1 MKVIIIGCTHAG
13 TVAATEILKNH
24 PETDLTIYERTDNFS
39 FLSCGISLYL
49 EGQVKRLEDMFYSS
63 PQELRD
69 MGATVHDKHDVLKID
84 ASTHTIQVA
93 NMNTGEVFNDAY
105 DKLIMT
111 TGSSVMVPPLYGI
124 DNTRVLL
131 CKNYQQAQA
140 IYKAAQN
147 FHNIAI
153 IGAGYA
159 GVEFAEALSGSGHH
173 VTLFQARSQILNNYV
188 DDDMSNWA
196 VQKLQDHKV
205 DVHLGTE
212 VSAFTGND
220 DTDQITIETNQG
232 DFKADIALVSTGFTP
247 NTSLLSGQVDIE
259 RHGSFLTN
267 RFLQTSNPDIYA
279 AGDCC
284 MVRFNPTGAPAYT
297 PLASVAIRQGMLVAH
312 NIFDHTHP
320 YIGTQASSAL
330 KLYGYALAT
339 TGLTLKH
346 ALKRGIDADS
356 VTFDGTW
363 RPDYMPSTDRL
374 TIVLVYDKGSRR
386 ILGAQLL
393 SKHDITQSAN
403 AVSVAIQNN
412 NTIDDLAFVD
422 MLFQPNFDFPFNYL
436 NQVAQLAINQEAA
449 AGRTKP
455 RFTAPGYTEPNQ
467 KA

>member
-13 TVAATEILKNH
+13 TVAATEIMKTH
-24 PETDLTIYERTDNFS
+24 PKTDLTIYERTDNFS

-49 EGQVKRLEDMFYSS
+49 EGEVKQLEDMFYSS

-69 MGATVHDKHDVLKID
+69 MGATVHDKHDVLKVD
-84 ASTHTIQVA
+84 AKAHTIQVA
-93 NMNTGEVFNDAY
+93 NMETGEVFEDTY

-111 TGSSVMVPPLYGI
+111 TGSAVKVPPLYGI

-140 IYKAAQN
+140 IYKASKQY
-147 FHNIAI
+147 HNIAI
-153 IGAGYA
+153 IGAGYS
-159 GVEFAEALSGSGHH
+159 GVEFAEALSETGHH
-173 VTLFQARSQILNNYV
+173 VTVFQARSQVLNNYV
-188 DDDMSNWA
+188 DDRMSDWA
-196 VQKLQDHKV
+196 VKLLEDHNV
-205 DVHLGTE
+205 DVHLGTQ
-212 VSAFTGND
+212 VSAFTGDD

-232 DFKADIALVSTGFTP
+232 DFKTDMAIVSTGFTP
-247 NTSLLSGQVDIE
+247 NTTLLSGQVKIE

-267 RFLQTSNPDIYA
+267 RFLQTSDPDIYA

-284 MVRFNPTGAPAYT
+284 MVRFNPTGSSAYT
-297 PLASVAIRQGMLVAH
+297 PLASVAIRQGTLVAH
-312 NIFDHTHP
+312 NIFAHTHP

-330 KLYGYALAT
+330 KLYGNALAT
-339 TGLTLKH
+339 TGLTLTH

-374 TIVLVYDKGSRR
+374 VIVLVYDKTTRR
-386 ILGAQLL
+386 VLGAQLL

-403 AVSVAIQNN
+403 AVSIAIQNN

-422 MLFQPNFDFPFNYL
+422 MLFQPNFDYPFNYL
-436 NQVAQLAINQEAA
+436 NQVAQLAIDKEAT
-449 AGRTKP
+449 AGRTTP
-455 RFTAPGYTEPNQ
+455 RFTALGYEKEDSEN
-467 KA
+467 

>member
-24 PETDLTIYERTDNFS
+24 PETNLTIYERTDNFS

-49 EGQVKRLEDMFYSS
+49 EGKVNKLEDMFYSS

-69 MGATVHDKHDVLKID
+69 MGATVHDQHDVLKVD
-84 ASTHTIQVA
+84 AKSHTIQVA
-93 NMNTGEVFNDAY
+93 NMKTGEVFNDAY

-131 CKNYQQAQA
+131 CKNYQQAQE
-140 IYKAAQN
+140 IYQAAQK

-159 GVEFAEALSGSGHH
+159 GVEFAEALSGTGHH
-173 VTLFQARSQILNNYV
+173 VTLFQARSQVLNNYV
-188 DDDMSNWA
+188 DDQMSDWA
-196 VQKLQDHKV
+196 VQQLQAHGV

-212 VSAFTGND
+212 VSAFTGD
-220 DTDQITIETNQG
+220 DNADQITIETNHG
-232 DFKADIALVSTGFTP
+232 NFKTEIALVSTGFTP
-247 NTSLLSGQVDIE
+247 NTDLLAGQVKIE
-259 RHGSFLTN
+259 HHGSFLTN
-267 RFLQTSNPDIYA
+267 RFLQTTNPDIYA

-284 MVRFNPTGAPAYT
+284 MVRFNPTGTPAYT

-330 KLYGYALAT
+330 SLYDHALAT

-346 ALKRGIDADS
+346 ALKRGIEADS

-374 TIVLVYDKGSRR
+374 TIVLVYDKKSRR
-386 ILGAQLL
+386 VLGAQFL

-403 AVSVAIQNN
+403 AISVAIQNN

-422 MLFQPNFDFPFNYL
+422 MLFQPNFDYPFNYV

-449 AGRTKP
+449 AGRTQP
-455 RFTAPGYTEPNQ
+455 NFTAPGYEKPDQ
-467 KA
+467 KL